1 MTNNDDTIPPDED
14 EAIETA
20 QKRSNSSSAAFG
32 AGMKALPAAAL
43 VFAVAALAL
52 SAVALVAAVKLQR
65 QNEGQAID
73 FAAQART
80 YIETHPEVLVDS
92 LNRAE
97 SLQKE
102 DEAKA
107 AISQLAAR
115 KDEVFNDPAA
125 PVGGD
130 VNGDATLVEFFDYNC
145 HFCKA
150 AAPIVEQLRQAD
162 PKLKIVFKEFP
173 ILGEGS
179 AYAAHAA
186 LAAQRQGKY
195 TVFHDALYAWQGP
208 INEASTLDIAAK
220 VGLDVDRLK
229 KDMAD
234 PAIDAAIKHNLALAE
249 ALNISGTPTFITGKE
264 IAPGLVDLNTLKQM
278 IAAARKS

>member
-1 MTNNDDTIPPDED
+1 MTNDDDTIPPDEHGGSTLPQ
-14 EAIETA
+14 ERPAP
-20 QKRSNSSSAAFG
+20 SSPALG
-32 AGMKALPAAAL
+32 RGLKALLAASLVCAVAALGLSAAAL
-43 VFAVAALAL
+43 VTTLKLQSQGVGQSTDFAV
-52 SAVALVAAVKLQR
+52 K
-65 QNEGQAID
+65 
-73 FAAQART
+73 ARA

-92 LNRAE
+92 LHRAE
-97 SLQKE
+97 SRQKE
-102 DEAKA
+102 DEAVA
-107 AISQLAAR
+107 AINQLAAR
-115 KDEVFNDPAA
+115 NDEVFNDPAA

-130 VNGDATLVEFFDYNC
+130 VYGDATLVEFFDYNC

-195 TVFHDALYAWQGP
+195 SAFHDALYTWQGP
-208 INEASTLDIAAK
+208 INEASTLEIATK
-220 VGLDVDRLK
+220 VGLDVERLK
-229 KDMAD
+229 RDMAD
-234 PAIDAAIKHNLALAE
+234 PAIDEAIKRNLALAE
-249 ALNISGTPTFITGKE
+249 ALRISGTPTFVSRKD

-278 IAAARKS
+278 IAEARKG